1 MEIFPKLT
9 DPIGWRQSWGGARGG
24 TTHAN
29 RERSSE
35 VRRAGAQRRVCI
47 NICAYV
53 NALRGELTFRHA
65 SFTLERHLSGPSNYF
80 LIILDAQ
87 ETQLSAAESE
97 KRCTSSEGKHGAAI
111 WKRVPIHPNVDDA
124 DFLKTVLLTHV
135 TILFSC
141 CSYFI
146 VKHKHQENR
155 SWSFLL
161 SSIVDV
167 SGENAYI
174 SNDKSLFIRL
184 SQGKRVQPGS
194 PPNDPKLTNQPVL

>member
-9 DPIGWRQSWGGARGG
+9 DPIGWRQSWGGGG
-24 TTHAN
+24 SLPAN

-53 NALRGELTFRHA
+53 NALRRELTFRHA

-97 KRCTSSEGKHGAAI
+97 KT
-111 WKRVPIHPNVDDA
+111 
-124 DFLKTVLLTHV
+124 
-135 TILFSC
+135 
-141 CSYFI
+141 
-146 VKHKHQENR
+146 
-155 SWSFLL
+155 
-161 SSIVDV
+161 
-167 SGENAYI
+167 
-174 SNDKSLFIRL
+174 
-184 SQGKRVQPGS
+184 
-194 PPNDPKLTNQPVL
+194 